1 VFRLTLN
8 SLWSHK
14 RRLVSTCLAVLLG
27 VAFMSG
33 TLVLTSTINN
43 VFDDLFASTNQGTDA
58 IVRGPVLFKDDDR
71 GALRAR
77 LPQAT
82 VDKVRAVRGVGDA
95 SPKLQTADATLLDHL
110 GDPMGGQG
118 PPTFVG
124 SWTADPKLN
133 DYRVAEGRAPRR
145 AGEAVVNRA
154 AAKQG
159 GFRVG
164 RTITV
169 VTARGNE
176 RLRLVG
182 LTRFGRADSAGGVI
196 SVSTTLRQ
204 VQAMTGE
211 RGRID
216 EVDVRSDGTQTREQ
230 LVRTLRGAK
239 VIPRANILTGA
250 AAATETANE
259 IKDAFGFFSKI
270 LLVFAF
276 IALFVGAFIISN
288 TFGILVAQ
296 RTRELALLRAIG
308 SSRRQV
314 LGSVLLEAVLIG
326 VISAVLGFA
335 AGVGLAVGALALL
348 KAVGVDLPSSGIAI
362 APTSAAAAIVVG
374 VLLTTAAAVIPAIRA
389 TRVAPIAA
397 LRDVAID
404 TSGRSRLRAALGV
417 VLIVA
422 GAVLVAPA
430 FGSDP
435 STDHLRAIGVG
446 MGLLVLAV
454 LALGPI
460 MAKPLAGAVG
470 SPLPLLKGITGR
482 LARQNAMRSPRRTAS
497 TAAALIIGVTLIGFI
512 TIFASSAQ
520 TSISSAIGGGF
531 KGDYIVQPAN
541 QQSNTGA
548 SPQLSRNLS
557 LLRGVDT
564 VSAASFLGVQ
574 LRLPDG
580 DTPTGFVAGI
590 DPQSYQRIFDVK
602 MAQGKLTD
610 LRQGGVIVDR
620 QIAQEHHLAIG
631 QKIKLTSASGRKGT
645 FRIAAI
651 GNDAVL
657 LRSYTLDKAD
667 ADALTPAPTD
677 FLIGI
682 KLDRATSVEE
692 IRTELRN
699 RVRAYPTMKLQDRD
713 QFTSS
718 IVGQIKA
725 LLNVIYGLL
734 AISIIIALIG
744 IANTLSLSVH
754 ERTREL
760 GLMRATG
767 MSRSQLRSSVRW
779 EAAIVALMGTV
790 IGIALGV
797 GLSWIL
803 VKALVREGITEFS
816 VPIFGLSVWH
826 VGPVPIVALP
836 TGMVGVAFFGLV
848 LGIVASLLPALRA
861 AGLNVLDAISSV

>member
-1 VFRLTLN
+1 MFRITLN

-14 RRLVSTCLAVLLG
+14 RRLISTCLAVLLG

-43 VFDDLFASTNQGTDA
+43 VFDDLFASTNKGTDA
-58 IVRGPVLFKDDDR
+58 IVRGPVLFKADDQGKVRDKI
-71 GALRAR
+71 
-77 LPQAT
+77 PQST
-82 VDKVRAVRGVGDA
+82 VDKVRAVSGVSGA
-95 SPKLQTADATLLDHL
+95 APRLQTADATLLDHR

-124 SWTADPKLN
+124 SWTADAKLN
-133 DYRVAEGRAPRR
+133 DYRVAEGRGPRR
-145 AGEAVVNRA
+145 PGEAVVNKA

-164 RTITV
+164 RTITI
-169 VTARGNE
+169 VTAKGKQ

-182 LTRFGRADSAGGVI
+182 LTRFGSADSAGGVI
-196 SVSTTLRQ
+196 SVSTTLP
-204 VQAMTGE
+204 QAQAITGE
-211 RGRID
+211 KGRVD
-216 EVDVRSDGTQTREQ
+216 EVDVRGDGTQTPDQ
-230 LVRTLRGAK
+230 LVSRLRQAK
-239 VIPRANILTGA
+239 VVPRANVLTGQA
-250 AAATETANE
+250 ASAEIANE
-259 IKDAFGFFSKI
+259 IKSAFGFFSKI

-335 AGVGLAVGALALL
+335 AGVGLAVGALAVL

-362 APTSAAAAIVVG
+362 APISAVIAIVVG

-417 VLIVA
+417 VLAIA

-430 FGSDP
+430 FGTDP
-435 STDHLRAIGVG
+435 STDHLPAVGGG

-460 MAKPLAGAVG
+460 IAKPLAGAVG
-470 SPLPLLKGITGR
+470 SPLPLVKGVTGR

-541 QQSNTGA
+541 QRSNTGA
-548 SPQLSRNLS
+548 SPRLAQDLSRV
-557 LLRGVDT
+557 RGIDT
-564 VSAASFLGVQ
+564 VSAASFLSVQ
-574 LRLPDG
+574 LGLPSG
-580 DTPTGFVAGI
+580 DKPTGFVAGI
-590 DPQSYQRIFDVK
+590 DPGSYQRIFDVK
-602 MAQGKLTD
+602 MAEGRLTD
-610 LRQGGVIVDR
+610 LHKGGIIVDR
-620 QIAQEHHLAIG
+620 QIAQKYHLAVG
-631 QKIKLTSASGRKGT
+631 AKIKVTSVSGRKGT
-645 FRIAAI
+645 YRIAAI

-657 LRSYTLDKAD
+657 LRSYTLAKAD
-667 ADALTPAPTD
+667 ADALSPAPSD

-682 KLDRATSVEE
+682 KLDRNTSVDE
-692 IRTELRN
+692 IRSELRS
-699 RVRAYPTMKLQDRD
+699 RVRTYPTMKLQDRD
-713 QFTSS
+713 QFTGS

-790 IGIALGV
+790 IGIAMGL

-816 VPIFGLSVWH
+816 VPVFGLSVWH
-826 VGPVPIVALP
+826 VGPVPVVAIP

-861 AGLNVLDAISSV
+861 AKLNVLDAISSA